1 MGWSSW
7 VHGRRPG
14 ATSGGPVDARGGQ
27 DLANEAQAGSA
38 APPACGR
45 LERVTMHPDE
55 VSRRERMPLPIHE
68 AVLAPTIT
76 EALTGR
82 VRVHTRVALVPG
94 ELTGEAGHDEV
105 TSERSPLGRPVDSVP
120 APWQDG
126 DTLVVPMVDDVIV
139 TETRLLLREE
149 VRITRRRVTAAVTIP
164 ETVRREMAEI
174 TPDDTE

>member
-1 MGWSSW
+1 MSSQHADPHPGEDLRIP
-7 VHGRRPG
+7 VHEETLEPSVR
-14 ATSGGPVDARGGQ
+14 S
-27 DLANEAQAGSA
+27 EQAG
-38 APPACGR
+38 
-45 LERVTMHPDE
+45 V
-55 VSRRERMPLPIHE
+55 
-68 AVLAPTIT
+68 
-76 EALTGR
+76 

-149 VRITRRRVTAAVTIP
+149 VRITRHRVTAAVTIP